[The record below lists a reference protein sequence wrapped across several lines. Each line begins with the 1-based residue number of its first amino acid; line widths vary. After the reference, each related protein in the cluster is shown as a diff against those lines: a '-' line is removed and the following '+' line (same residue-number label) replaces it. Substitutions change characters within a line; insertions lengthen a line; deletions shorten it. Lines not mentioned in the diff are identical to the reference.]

1 MTWIDDVIAGLREN
15 DVSTVAY
22 LPDSALEGLIERV
35 EADANFETVPLAR
48 EEHGIGVLSGTYLG
62 GERGA
67 LLCQSSGLAT
77 TINGLASLSKPARIP
92 FLGIVSRRGDLGEFN
107 DAQVPFGYAAGEVL
121 DDIGIRNS
129 TMESS
134 ANVERAVDL
143 AVKTAFSVSEPYVLF
158 LDATLTGAKD
168 EF

>member
-1 MTWIDDVIAGLREN
+1 MTWTDGVVAGLRES

-22 LPDSALEGLIERV
+22 LPDSALGGLIERV
-35 EADANFETVPLAR
+35 ETDANFATVPLAR
-48 EEHGIGVLSGTYLG
+48 EEHGVGVLSGTYLG

-129 TMESS
+129 VIESPDR
-134 ANVERAVDL
+134 AERAVDL
-143 AVKTAFSVSEPYVLF
+143 AAKTAFSVGEPYVL
-158 LDATLTGAKD
+158 LLEATLTGAKD